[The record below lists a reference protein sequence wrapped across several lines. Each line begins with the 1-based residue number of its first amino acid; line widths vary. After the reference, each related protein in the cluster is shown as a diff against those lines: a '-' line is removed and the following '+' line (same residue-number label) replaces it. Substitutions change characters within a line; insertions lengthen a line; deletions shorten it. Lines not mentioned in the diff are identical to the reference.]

1 MVEIICQQCRHKNE
15 EAPYPLSC
23 AHKMCSEC
31 LARIVLSNNF
41 SSIKDKESLTIYC
54 KCKEGKV
61 DIAYKDY
68 LSYLHSYL
76 DKKPGQCRV
85 HKVTGTNFCEECQM
99 WLCLKCREEFHDKCY
114 ESHHLVDVLVRK
126 EKCKFHP
133 TKEVELYC
141 KSCLCEIC
149 YQCVAN
155 GEGHFGHKFMK
166 YEDYMRVIKSNMAM
180 NKYKSFEDFNS
191 VYSGVV
197 QRIKGEY
204 EKDVNNINTQID
216 IIIEKLKN
224 CKENYNKKMKSKF
237 NRMNEAIEIVRL
249 LYQIYFDDVSKRERN
264 FAILKQIKKVNKEIV
279 DIKYSPYSSDE
290 LSNILYDINNFEQF
304 CGFNFEIV
312 FKNSNSLPNKDPFIS
327 EEEMLNTNNKTA
339 LKTTKLKSQK
349 KKTNI
354 VKLMIKNEI
363 TIKDDVGEL
372 LCLIKLKNGLLVSS
386 STDTNIKFW
395 DIKSKKQI
403 LTYTGHKKTIN
414 CLLELQDNRLASGS
428 DDEIIIIWNL
438 LKNKQEFQLI
448 GHSAE
453 ILSLGELPN
462 KNVVSGSWDN
472 TIKIWNLE
480 KQKEEATLVGHRG
493 AVCALCPLFSG
504 LLSSGSTDQTIKI
517 WNCES
522 YKEQTTLYGHTM
534 TVFSL
539 VQLSNGNLCSG
550 SADKTIKVWDIAKE
564 ECLFTLTGSSN
575 WIYSLA
581 VINDELIV
589 SGSKDQIFR
598 IWNLESRSLVYS
610 STKQVGFVN
619 SVIRLN
625 GKLFA
630 TGIVNEIKLWS
641 IKE

>member
-15 EAPYPLSC
+15 EAPYLLSC
-23 AHKMCSEC
+23 AHKMCTEC

-61 DIAYKDY
+61 DIDYKDY
-68 LSYLHSYL
+68 LGYLHSYL
-76 DKKPGQCRV
+76 DKKPGLCKV
-85 HKVTGTNFCEECQM
+85 HRVTGTNFCEECQM
-99 WLCLKCREEFHDKCY
+99 WLCPKCKEEFHDKCY
-114 ESHHLVDVLVRK
+114 ESHHLVNVLVRK

-133 TKEVELYC
+133 SKEVELYC

-180 NKYKSFEDFNS
+180 NKYKSLEDFNS

-197 QRIKGEY
+197 QRVKGEY

-237 NRMNEAIEIVRL
+237 NRMNEAIEIVKL

-279 DIKYSPYSSDE
+279 DIKYTPYSSDE

-304 CGFNFEIV
+304 CGFGFEIV
-312 FKNSNSLPNKDPFIS
+312 FKTINSLSNKEPFIS
-327 EEEMLNTNNKTA
+327 EEEMLSTNK
-339 LKTTKLKSQK
+339 LKATKLKSQK

-386 STDTNIKFW
+386 STDTHIKFW

-403 LTYTGHKKTIN
+403 LTYSGHTKTIN

-453 ILSLGELPN
+453 VLSLGELPN

-480 KQKEEATLVGHRG
+480 KQKEESTLVGHRG
-493 AVCALCPLFSG
+493 AVCSLCPLISG
-504 LLSSGSTDQTIKI
+504 LLASGSTDQTIKI
-517 WNCES
+517 WNCET
-522 YKEQTTLYGHTM
+522 YKEQSTLYGHTM
-534 TVFSL
+534 TVFTL
-539 VQLSNGNLCSG
+539 VQLNNGNLCSG
-550 SADKTIKVWDIAKE
+550 SADKTIKVWDIKKE

-581 VINDELIV
+581 VISDELIV

-610 STKQVGFVN
+610 SAKQVGFVN
-619 SVIRLN
+619 SVVRLN